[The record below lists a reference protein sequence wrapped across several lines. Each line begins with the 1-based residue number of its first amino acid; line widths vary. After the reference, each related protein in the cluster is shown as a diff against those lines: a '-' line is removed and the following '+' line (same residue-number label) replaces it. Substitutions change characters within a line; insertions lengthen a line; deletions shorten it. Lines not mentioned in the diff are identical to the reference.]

1 MNHDGILKGVPYIYV
16 LPAIKS
22 DITMKVFISW
32 SGKLSKELAE
42 VLKNWIPKV
51 IQAAKP
57 FYSPHDISKGS
68 RWNNDISKELDDTK
82 VGLICLTQDNLE
94 SPWIMF
100 EAGALSKNVDNSKV
114 CPILF
119 NLETSQIV
127 GPLTQFQATT
137 KFSKEEIY
145 KTISM
150 LNEELGELKLKSSDL
165 DEQFEMWWPR
175 LKENVEKILSNTQP
189 VSKTEKRPTE
199 DILEEILQ
207 LTRTIS
213 IANNRKERQPF
224 HPRAVK
230 DLTESFEDLLTI
242 SLELNNEILFRKLR
256 KMVAPLEHLIKRA
269 VMTTSDKEEVITRLY
284 NSSNKMEIE
293 ISKQEV
299 SIEYK
304 SADNDKNE

>member
-1 MNHDGILKGVPYIYV
+1 
-16 LPAIKS
+16 
-22 DITMKVFISW
+22 MKVFISW
-32 SGKLSKELAE
+32 SGQLSKELAE
-42 VLKNWIPKV
+42 VLKTWIPKV

-119 NLETSQIV
+119 NVDTSQII

-145 KTISM
+145 KTILM
-150 LNEELGELKLKSSDL
+150 LNDELGEFKLKPSDL

-175 LKENVEKILSNTQP
+175 LNENVEKILSNIQP

-207 LTRTIS
+207 LTRTIHLG
-213 IANNRKERQPF
+213 NDRKERQPF
-224 HPRAVK
+224 NPKAVR
-230 DLTESFEDLLTI
+230 DLTDGFESLMNV
-242 SLELNNEILFRKLR
+242 SVELNNEILFKRLR
-256 KMVAPLEHLIKRA
+256 RLVVPIQHLIKRA
-269 VMTTSDKEEVITRLY
+269 VMPISDKEEILTQLF
-284 NSSNKMEIE
+284 NSSNRIE
-293 ISKQEV
+293 VELHKQEV
-299 SIEYK
+299 STEYK
-304 SADNDKNE
+304 SVDNDKTYPK

>member
-1 MNHDGILKGVPYIYV
+1 
-16 LPAIKS
+16 
-22 DITMKVFISW
+22 MKVFISW
-32 SGKLSKELAE
+32 SGQLSKELAE
-42 VLKNWIPKV
+42 VLKTWIPKV

-68 RWNNDISKELDDTK
+68 RWSNDISKELDDTK

-119 NLETSQIV
+119 NVDTSQII

-145 KTISM
+145 KTILM
-150 LNEELGELKLKSSDL
+150 LNEELGEFKLKTSDL

-175 LKENVEKILSNTQP
+175 LKENVEKILSNIQP

-207 LTRTIS
+207 LTRTIH
-213 IANNRKERQPF
+213 IGNDRKERQSFNPK
-224 HPRAVK
+224 AVR
-230 DLTESFEDLLTI
+230 DLTDGFESLLTV
-242 SLELNNEILFRKLR
+242 SLELNNEILFKRLR
-256 KMVAPLEHLIKRA
+256 RLVMPIQHLIKRA
-269 VMTTSDKEEVITRLY
+269 VMPISDKEEILTQLS
-284 NSSNKMEIE
+284 NSSNRIEIE
-293 ISKQEV
+293 LHKKEV

-304 SADNDKNE
+304 SVDNDKT

>member
-1 MNHDGILKGVPYIYV
+1 
-16 LPAIKS
+16 
-22 DITMKVFISW
+22 MKVFISW
-32 SGKLSKELAE
+32 SGQLSKELAE
-42 VLKNWIPKV
+42 VLKTWIPKV

-68 RWNNDISKELDDTK
+68 RWSNDISKELDDTK

-119 NLETSQIV
+119 NVDTSQII

-145 KTISM
+145 KTILM
-150 LNEELGELKLKSSDL
+150 LNDELGEYKLKTSDL
-165 DEQFEMWWPR
+165 DEQFQMWWPR
-175 LKENVEKILSNTQP
+175 LKENVEKILSNIQP
-189 VSKTEKRPTE
+189 VSKTKKRPTE

-207 LTRTIS
+207 LTRTIH
-213 IANNRKERQPF
+213 IGNDRKERQPF
-224 HPRAVK
+224 NPKAVR
-230 DLTESFEDLLTI
+230 DLTDGFESLLTV
-242 SLELNNEILFRKLR
+242 SLELNNEILFKRLR
-256 KMVAPLEHLIKRA
+256 RLVVPIQHLIKRA
-269 VMTTSDKEEVITRLY
+269 VMPISDKEEILTQLS
-284 NSSNKMEIE
+284 NSSNRIEIE
-293 ISKQEV
+293 LHKQEV

-304 SADNDKNE
+304 SVDNDKT

>member
-1 MNHDGILKGVPYIYV
+1 
-16 LPAIKS
+16 
-22 DITMKVFISW
+22 MKVFISW
-32 SGKLSKELAE
+32 SGQLSKELAE

-68 RWNNDISKELDDTK
+68 RWSNDISKELDDTK

-119 NLETSQIV
+119 NVDTSQIV

-145 KTISM
+145 KTVLM

-165 DEQFEMWWPR
+165 DDQFEMWWPR

-189 VSKTEKRPTE
+189 VTKTEKRPTE

-207 LTRTIS
+207 LTRTIHIS
-213 IANNRKERQPF
+213 NGRNEKQPF

-230 DLTESFEDLLTI
+230 DLTECFEDLLNV

-256 KMVAPLEHLIKRA
+256 KLVAPIEHLIRRA
-269 VMTTSDKEEVITRLY
+269 VMSASDKEEIMTRFNNL
-284 NSSNKMEIE
+284 SDRIEIE
-293 ISKQEV
+293 IRRQEPP
-299 SIEYK
+299 IDYK
-304 SADNDKNE
+304 SVDNDKT

>member
-1 MNHDGILKGVPYIYV
+1 
-16 LPAIKS
+16 
-22 DITMKVFISW
+22 MKVFISW
-32 SGKLSKELAE
+32 SGQLSKELAE

-82 VGLICLTQDNLE
+82 VGLICLTQDNLN

-119 NLETSQIV
+119 NVDTSQII

-150 LNEELGELKLKSSDL
+150 LNEELGELKLKSADL
-165 DEQFEMWWPR
+165 DDQFEMWWPK
-175 LKENVEKILSNTQP
+175 LKENVEKILSNIQP

-199 DILEEILQ
+199 NILEEILQ
-207 LTRTIS
+207 LTRS
-213 IANNRKERQPF
+213 IHIGNDRKERPPF
-224 HPRAVK
+224 HPKAVR
-230 DLTESFEDLLTI
+230 DLTECFEDLLNA
-242 SLELNNEILFRKLR
+242 SLELNNEHLFRKLR
-256 KMVAPLEHLIKRA
+256 KLVMPIEHLLRRA
-269 VMTTSDKEEVITRLY
+269 VMPLSDKEEIMERLY
-284 NSSNKMEIE
+284 NSSNKIEIE
-293 ISKQEV
+293 LHKQDVE
-299 SIEYK
+299 IEYK
-304 SADNDKNE
+304 SVDNDKT